1 MILAIIFVVASV
13 LALLLIF
20 HLAKGHHAT
29 AGDLDQLASQLRSVD
44 VNAFRNLVDEQEDEY
59 LRQHLP
65 PNEFRSIQRERKL
78 AAIEYI
84 RCAAKNAA
92 ILIRLAEAA
101 RENPD
106 PAIAQAASKLFDNA
120 LQLRLYSFQIV
131 PRLYLDVLFP
141 GTTRLPADLADSYD
155 TLARQVVMLGCLH
168 YPTRGMSSAL

>member
-1 MILAIIFVVASV
+1 MILAVIFAAIGI
-13 LALLLIF
+13 LGLLLLL

-29 AGDLDQLASQLRSVD
+29 GDDLDQLALQLRSVD
-44 VNAFRNLVDEQEDEY
+44 VNAFRNLIDEREEEY

-65 PNEFRSIQRERKL
+65 LNEFRSIQRERKL

-84 RCAAKNAA
+84 RCAARNAA

-101 RENPD
+101 RESPD